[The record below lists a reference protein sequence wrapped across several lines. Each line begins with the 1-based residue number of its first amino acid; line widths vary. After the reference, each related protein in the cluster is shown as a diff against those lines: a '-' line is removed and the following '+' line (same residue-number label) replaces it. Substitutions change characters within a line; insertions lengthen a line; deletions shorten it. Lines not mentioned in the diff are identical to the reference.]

1 MNIFHAI
8 SKLVQIMENIFSVSH
23 WANAVYSV
31 VLATNLIAK
40 IKYGM
45 NIFKIYL

>member
-1 MNIFHAI
+1 
-8 SKLVQIMENIFSVSH
+8 MENIFSVSH
-23 WANAVYSV
+23 WANAVHSV

-45 NIFKIYL
+45 NILKIYLWIHEETLSIGMLI